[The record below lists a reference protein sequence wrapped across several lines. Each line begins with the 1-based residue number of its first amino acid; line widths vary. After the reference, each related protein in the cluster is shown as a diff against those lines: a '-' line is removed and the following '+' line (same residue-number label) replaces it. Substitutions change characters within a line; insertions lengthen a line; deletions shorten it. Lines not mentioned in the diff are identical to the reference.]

1 MMGGSHDLTMCPE
14 SSYPIYKINLR
25 FGKRESMAREKKV
38 DNPVALFVTI
48 ESAAHDAL
56 RTIAFSRKS
65 SLADVVREA
74 VADFVAKQ
82 PKVLKDASRFSF
94 AGGKS
99 EKIHA

>member
-1 MMGGSHDLTMCPE
+1 
-14 SSYPIYKINLR
+14 
-25 FGKRESMAREKKV
+25 MARERKV
-38 DNPVALFVTI
+38 ENPVALFVTI

-74 VADFVAKQ
+74 VDEYVAKQ
-82 PKVLKDASRFSF
+82 PKSMRDASRFAF

-99 EKIHA
+99 EKIRA